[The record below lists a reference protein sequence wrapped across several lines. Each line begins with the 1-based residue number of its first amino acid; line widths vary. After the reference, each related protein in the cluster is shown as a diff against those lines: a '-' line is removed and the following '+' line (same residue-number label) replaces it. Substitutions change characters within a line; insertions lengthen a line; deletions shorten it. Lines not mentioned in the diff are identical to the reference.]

1 MKKCLF
7 LIIVLYNPRTCIIVV
22 KAVWFTD
29 VDPNVFANTFSI
41 IFKCFDVS
49 ACSSVQLYA
58 QSSVSQ

>member
-29 VDPNVFANTFSI
+29 VESKCICKYVSI